1 MLLKSLTLSNYRSV
15 GENVRI
21 DLNKLTVFVGPN
33 GSGKSNIMD
42 ALRFL
47 GDVVH
52 LGLSAAIMARQ
63 GIDAVRRWTAKRSFD
78 MSIGIH
84 FELAEGENGSYSFGI
99 VGTKSDDYEVQ
110 YERAEITNDNEGCHF
125 FISQGTWLEGPHDL
139 RPQLNRRNLA
149 LPLVSGD
156 LRFAKLFR
164 ALQSIAVY
172 SIFPDKLR
180 EPQKYS
186 PAKPMSRHGENW
198 VSILRDQPENDWQTE
213 LVPLLYK
220 LTGDII
226 GLKVVQVAG
235 HLAVQFQHESTGK
248 RKKFFGADQESDGTL
263 RVAGIATALLQR
275 PPVPVIGIEE
285 PELTVHPGAIPLL
298 YDYLVQAQKSSQVI
312 VTTHSP
318 ELLDLVD
325 PQDVRVVM
333 RHEGVT
339 SVARMRESQ
348 RQTVQERLM
357 TLGDIMRTEGLQQQ
371 HLDFPDENK

>member
-47 GDVVH
+47 SDVVH

-78 MSIGIH
+78 MSISAE
-84 FELAEGENGSYSFGI
+84 FEFSEGEKASYSFGI
-99 VGTKSDDYEVQ
+99 VGTKADEYAVKYEHAV
-110 YERAEITNDNEGCHF
+110 TTCGNEQF
-125 FISQGTWLEGPHDL
+125 SFLISEGRWVEGPNEL
-139 RPQLNRRNLA
+139 RPLLDRRTLA
-149 LPLVSGD
+149 LPLVGAD
-156 LRFAKLFR
+156 LRFAKLLG
-164 ALQSIAVY
+164 ALQNIAVY

-180 EPQKYS
+180 EPQKYN

-198 VSILRDQPENDWQTE
+198 VSILRDQPQEDWQTE

-220 LTGDII
+220 LTGDVI
-226 GLKVVQVAG
+226 GLKVVQMAG

-298 YDYLVQAQKSSQVI
+298 YDYLVQAQKSSQVL

-318 ELLDLVD
+318 ELLDLIN
-325 PQDVRVVM
+325 PRDVRVVM
-333 RHEGVT
+333 RREGVT
-339 SVARMRESQ
+339 SVAGMLESQ
-348 RQTVQERLM
+348 RQTVTERLM
-357 TLGDIMRTEGLQQQ
+357 TLGDMMRTEGLQQQ
-371 HLDFPDENK
+371 LDFPAEIK